1 MELTIKRILS
11 YYKFYKF
18 KLVLVIIVKIIG
30 TALDL
35 VIPFLLSFIL
45 DKILPNIDVNNYL
58 NIIIFTDL
66 QSSLSASE
74 RVFELIDIDKEKEDD
89 INYVELSKIE
99 GNIYFENVKF
109 SYVKNHPIINN
120 LTLNVKK

>member
-74 RVFELIDIDKEKEDD
+74 RVFELIDIDKEK
-89 INYVELSKIE
+89 
-99 GNIYFENVKF
+99 
-109 SYVKNHPIINN
+109 
-120 LTLNVKK
+120 

>member
-58 NIIIFTDL
+58 NIIIL
-66 QSSLSASE
+66 LIYNHLYLLLKESL
-74 RVFELIDIDKEKEDD
+74 
-89 INYVELSKIE
+89 N
-99 GNIYFENVKF
+99 
-109 SYVKNHPIINN
+109 
-120 LTLNVKK
+120 

>member
-1 MELTIKRILS
+1 MKRILS

-18 KLVLVIIVKIIG
+18 KLVLVIIVKIIW

-58 NIIIFTDL
+58 NIIFLLIYNHL
-66 QSSLSASE
+66 YLLLKESL
-74 RVFELIDIDKEKEDD
+74 
-89 INYVELSKIE
+89 N
-99 GNIYFENVKF
+99 
-109 SYVKNHPIINN
+109 
-120 LTLNVKK
+120 